1 MNSLPVWSFDA
12 RREEIK
18 AEIRSILAAVA
29 KESRTISYTDLV
41 TTMTSHRISRSDP
54 RLVLLL
60 EEISAE
66 ENAKGRGMLSVL
78 VFDDEEHTR
87 LSFFELAKLL
97 GREITN
103 LYDPKARERVLSS
116 ELTRVHAEH
125 RDP

>member
-1 MNSLPVWSFDA
+1 MNSLPIWSFDA

-18 AEIRSILAAVA
+18 AEIRSILTAVA
-29 KESRTISYTDLV
+29 RQSRTISYSDLV

-60 EEISAE
+60 EEISSE

-87 LSFFELAKLL
+87 LSFFELAQLL
-97 GREITN
+97 GREISN
-103 LYDPKARERVLSS
+103 LYDPKAREEVRAS
-116 ELTRVHAEH
+116 ELNRVHAEH
-125 RDP
+125 REG